1 MTIDRAGRPPAP
13 RRASSTYRSYDELGT
28 IDRARPL
35 RYRHGGIEDLT
46 GIEQPKTYRTYDIQN
61 LDDIT
66 VISSEEIQ
74 KPKRKTIEG
83 LANGFRRTFSVRS
96 RREESE
102 GIPLDTFNGTCE
114 ENFATVRGAPFGRRR
129 SLSRD
134 RGSSLL
140 ARSSSEGDVR
150 MPLPR
155 APPAAPTPRL
165 HRCLRAL
172 GGSWKNLL
180 LLGGMSRGGS
190 GAGKT
195 ATAKRVPPPAVPGDA
210 FGTPQHRH
218 SGSSFGSQGYA
229 SCEEQPYSQPPDT
242 PSHTRDD
249 HSDYGST
256 VSGVSGVSGASG
268 SLGKSPAGGGTFT
281 FPPPSQPLTHK
292 AAVYYHHQL
301 ALSDDQGIDMTQSP
315 GRDSPGSSSGSAGS
329 GSRHSCASLDSG
341 RASGR
346 GAPLHR
352 AACTCAGGDAADR
365 VRAMRAQ
372 GLPDSDII
380 QTWLADLQMEEY
392 ARLFLEAGYDLPT
405 VTRMTPEDL
414 TAVGI
419 KKPNH
424 RKRLKAELANLN
436 VPDNLPDYIPG
447 SLEEW
452 LRLLRLEEYGPA
464 LVTQGYRTV
473 LDVTQ
478 LAWEDLEDM
487 GIVRLGHQKKIL
499 LAIKRVKD
507 IRAGKRSIS
516 NQGSLDFTRIQPGQ
530 DLYPRE
536 LHYQPWGTARSY
548 HKPPDLTFDA
558 LPTPLCGTDLVP
570 IQIRHP
576 RGKSL
581 ESLEDPSERTS
592 HTTFSP
598 DAGFYY
604 GGGQWRRSY
613 DDGDITPTNDSLRG
627 GGTLPRPRGL
637 VRPRPVAKIQ
647 ATPAYR
653 DKSPDYAY
661 DEIAYSARMQRV
673 AYGAS
678 PHVARK
684 PPPEPPKRQSSQYAS
699 FTRFG
704 QTTVEIHPE
713 KSLPLSLPA
722 YPSSDSLSVSLDS
735 TGLLPPPPAPAS
747 PPRRY
752 DDDKLRTGSDASFKS
767 SSSTESDSIPFANEN
782 AGTIKQNR
790 GQIGGRPHTVDYGRT
805 GIGLSGI
812 PPRNT
817 PDLKPTTPHSLPEH
831 KDEGKSTEPV
841 DVLNDIG
848 NMLANLTDEL
858 DAMLEEEKRQGLA
871 DS

>member
-13 RRASSTYRSYDELGT
+13 RRASSTYRSYDELGV
-28 IDRARPL
+28 IDRAKPL
-35 RYRHGGIEDLT
+35 KYRHGGIEDLT
-46 GIEQPKTYRTYDIQN
+46 GIEQIRTYRTYDQQDM
-61 LDDIT
+61 DDIT
-66 VISSEEIQ
+66 VISSEEVP
-74 KPKRKTIEG
+74 KPKRKTMEG

-96 RREESE
+96 RREEPE
-102 GIPLDTFNGTCE
+102 GIPMETFNVTCE

-134 RGSSLL
+134 RGSSLM

-150 MPLPR
+150 MVPPR
-155 APPAAPTPRL
+155 APPAAPAPRL

-229 SCEEQPYSQPPDT
+229 SCEEQPYPQPPDT

-281 FPPPSQPLTHK
+281 FPPPAQPLTHK

-329 GSRHSCASLDSG
+329 GSRHSSASLDSG

-346 GAPLHR
+346 VAHHHH
-352 AACTCAGGDAADR
+352 AACHCGDLADR
-365 VRAMRAQ
+365 VRAMIAQ
-372 GLPDSDII
+372 GLPDTDII
-380 QTWLADLQMEEY
+380 HACLADLQMEEY
-392 ARLFLEAGYDLPT
+392 ARLFIEAGYDLPT

-464 LVTQGYRTV
+464 LVAQGYRTV
-473 LDVTQ
+473 HDVTQ

-516 NQGSLDFTRIQPGQ
+516 NQGSLDFTRIQSG
-530 DLYPRE
+530 
-536 LHYQPWGTARSY
+536 
-548 HKPPDLTFDA
+548 
-558 LPTPLCGTDLVP
+558 
-570 IQIRHP
+570 QIRHP

-581 ESLEDPSERTS
+581 ESLEDPAERAS
-592 HTTFSP
+592 HSTFT
-598 DAGFYY
+598 DAGAYC
-604 GGGQWRRSY
+604 GSWRRSY
-613 DDGDITPTNDSLRG
+613 DDGDITPTNDAAYEG

-637 VRPRPVAKIQ
+637 VRPRPVAKIPP
-647 ATPAYR
+647 AAYR
-653 DKSPDYAY
+653 SPSPDYAY
-661 DEIAYSARMQRV
+661 DERAYSARLQRV

-684 PPPEPPKRQSSQYAS
+684 PPPEPPKRQSSQYAPFS
-699 FTRFG
+699 RFG

-735 TGLLPPPPAPAS
+735 TGLLPPPPAPSS

-790 GQIGGRPHTVDYGRT
+790 GQIGGRPHTVDYGRA
-805 GIGLSGI
+805 GIGLATL
-812 PPRNT
+812 PPRGNE
-817 PDLKPTTPHSLPEH
+817 LKPTTPHTLPEH
-831 KDEGKSTEPV
+831 KEEKSTEPV

-858 DAMLEEEKRQGLA
+858 DAMLEEEKRQGLT

>member
-13 RRASSTYRSYDELGT
+13 RRASSTYRSYDELGV
-28 IDRARPL
+28 IDRAKPL
-35 RYRHGGIEDLT
+35 KYRHGGIEDLT
-46 GIEQPKTYRTYDIQN
+46 GIEQIRTYRTYEPQDM
-61 LDDIT
+61 DDIT
-66 VISSEEIQ
+66 VISSEEVP
-74 KPKRKTIEG
+74 KPKKKIAEG

-96 RREESE
+96 RREEPE
-102 GIPLDTFNGTCE
+102 GIPLDTFNMNCE

-140 ARSSSEGDVR
+140 GRSSSEGDVR
-150 MPLPR
+150 MVPPR
-155 APPAAPTPRL
+155 APPATPAPRL

-229 SCEEQPYSQPPDT
+229 SCEEQPYPQPPDT

-281 FPPPSQPLTHK
+281 FPPPAQPLTHK

-329 GSRHSCASLDSG
+329 GSRHSSASLDSG

-346 GAPLHR
+346 MPHHHH
-352 AACTCAGGDAADR
+352 AACHCGDLADR
-365 VRAMRAQ
+365 VRAMIAQ
-372 GLPDSDII
+372 GLPDTDII
-380 QTWLADLQMEEY
+380 HACLADLQMEEY
-392 ARLFLEAGYDLPT
+392 ARLFIEAGYDLPT

-464 LVTQGYRTV
+464 LVAQGYRTV
-473 LDVTQ
+473 HDVTQ

-530 DLYPRE
+530 
-536 LHYQPWGTARSY
+536 
-548 HKPPDLTFDA
+548 
-558 LPTPLCGTDLVP
+558 
-570 IQIRHP
+570 IRHP

-581 ESLEDPSERTS
+581 ESLEDPSERAS

-598 DAGFYY
+598 EAGFYY

-613 DDGDITPTNDSLRG
+613 DDGDITPTNDGGYEG

-637 VRPRPVAKIQ
+637 VRPRPVAKIA
-647 ATPAYR
+647 ATPQ
-653 DKSPDYAY
+653 YAY
-661 DEIAYSARMQRV
+661 DELAYSARLQRV

-684 PPPEPPKRQSSQYAS
+684 PPPEPPKRQSSQYAPFS
-699 FTRFG
+699 RFG

-790 GQIGGRPHTVDYGRT
+790 GQIGGRPHTVDYGRA
-805 GIGLSGI
+805 GIGLAGL
-812 PPRNT
+812 PPR
-817 PDLKPTTPHSLPEH
+817 PEH
-831 KDEGKSTEPV
+831 KPDTDDKPEPV

-858 DAMLEEEKRQGLA
+858 DAMLEEEKRQGLT

>member
-13 RRASSTYRSYDELGT
+13 RRASSTYRSYDELGV
-28 IDRARPL
+28 IDRAKPL
-35 RYRHGGIEDLT
+35 KYRHGGIEDLT
-46 GIEQPKTYRTYDIQN
+46 GIEQIRTYRTYETQDM
-61 LDDIT
+61 DDIT
-66 VISSEEIQ
+66 VISSEEVP
-74 KPKRKTIEG
+74 KPKKKIAEG

-96 RREESE
+96 RREEPE
-102 GIPLDTFNGTCE
+102 GIPLDTFNMNCE

-140 ARSSSEGDVR
+140 GRSSSEGDVR
-150 MPLPR
+150 MVPPR
-155 APPAAPTPRL
+155 APPATPAPRL

-229 SCEEQPYSQPPDT
+229 SCEEQPYPQPPDT

-281 FPPPSQPLTHK
+281 FPPPAQPLTHK

-329 GSRHSCASLDSG
+329 GSRHSSASLDSG

-346 GAPLHR
+346 MPHHHH
-352 AACTCAGGDAADR
+352 AACHCGDLADR
-365 VRAMRAQ
+365 VRAMIAQ
-372 GLPDSDII
+372 GLPDTDII
-380 QTWLADLQMEEY
+380 HACLADLQMEEY
-392 ARLFLEAGYDLPT
+392 ARLFIEAGYDLPT

-464 LVTQGYRTV
+464 LVAQGYRTV
-473 LDVTQ
+473 HDVTQ

-530 DLYPRE
+530 
-536 LHYQPWGTARSY
+536 
-548 HKPPDLTFDA
+548 
-558 LPTPLCGTDLVP
+558 
-570 IQIRHP
+570 IRHP

-581 ESLEDPSERTS
+581 ESLEDPSERAS

-598 DAGFYY
+598 EAGFYY

-613 DDGDITPTNDSLRG
+613 DDGDITPTNDGGYEG

-637 VRPRPVAKIQ
+637 VRPRPVAKIA
-647 ATPAYR
+647 ATPQ
-653 DKSPDYAY
+653 YAY
-661 DEIAYSARMQRV
+661 DELAYSARLQRV

-684 PPPEPPKRQSSQYAS
+684 PPPEPPKRQSSQYAPFS
-699 FTRFG
+699 RFG

-790 GQIGGRPHTVDYGRT
+790 GQIGGRPHTVDYGRA
-805 GIGLSGI
+805 GIGLAGL
-812 PPRNT
+812 PPR
-817 PDLKPTTPHSLPEH
+817 PEH
-831 KDEGKSTEPV
+831 KPDSDDKPEPV

-858 DAMLEEEKRQGLA
+858 DAMLEEEKRQGLT

>member
-1 MTIDRAGRPPAP
+1 M
-13 RRASSTYRSYDELGT
+13 
-28 IDRARPL
+28 
-35 RYRHGGIEDLT
+35 
-46 GIEQPKTYRTYDIQN
+46 
-61 LDDIT
+61 
-66 VISSEEIQ
+66 V
-74 KPKRKTIEG
+74 
-83 LANGFRRTFSVRS
+83 
-96 RREESE
+96 
-102 GIPLDTFNGTCE
+102 
-114 ENFATVRGAPFGRRR
+114 
-129 SLSRD
+129 
-134 RGSSLL
+134 LL
-140 ARSSSEGDVR
+140 NTNMKINV
-150 MPLPR
+150 
-155 APPAAPTPRL
+155 
-165 HRCLRAL
+165 
-172 GGSWKNLL
+172 
-180 LLGGMSRGGS
+180 GGMSRGGS

-229 SCEEQPYSQPPDT
+229 SCEEQPYPQPPDT

-281 FPPPSQPLTHK
+281 FPPPAQPLTHK

-329 GSRHSCASLDSG
+329 GSRHSSASLDSG

-346 GAPLHR
+346 MPHHHH
-352 AACTCAGGDAADR
+352 AACHCGDTVDR
-365 VRAMRAQ
+365 VRAMIAQ
-372 GLPDSDII
+372 GLPDPDII
-380 QTWLADLQMEEY
+380 HAWLADLQMEEY
-392 ARLFLEAGYDLPT
+392 ARLFIEAGYDLPT

-464 LVTQGYRTV
+464 LVAQGYRTV
-473 LDVTQ
+473 HDVTQ

-516 NQGSLDFTRIQPGQ
+516 TQGSLDFTRLQPGQ

-536 LHYQPWGTARSY
+536 HHYQPWERHTRSY
-548 HKPPDLTFDA
+548 HKPPDLNFDA
-558 LPTPLCGTDLVP
+558 LQSPLCGTDLVP

-598 DAGFYY
+598 EAGFYY

-613 DDGDITPTNDSLRG
+613 DDGDITPTNDSSYEG

-653 DKSPDYAY
+653 DKSPDYTY
-661 DEIAYSARMQRV
+661 DEIAYSARLQRV

-684 PPPEPPKRQSSQYAS
+684 PPPEPPKRQSSQYAPFS
-699 FTRFG
+699 RFG

-735 TGLLPPPPAPAS
+735 TGLLPPPPAPSS

-752 DDDKLRTGSDASFKS
+752 DEDKLRSGSDASFKS

-790 GQIGGRPHTVDYGRT
+790 SQIGGRPHTVDYGR
-805 GIGLSGI
+805 SGI
-812 PPRNT
+812 SLSNLPPRT
-817 PDLKPTTPHSLPEH
+817 SDIKPTNPHLLTEH

-858 DAMLEEEKRQGLA
+858 DAMLEEEKRQGLT

>member
-13 RRASSTYRSYDELGT
+13 RRSSTYKSYDELGH
-28 IDRARPL
+28 IDRGKPL
-35 RYRHGGIEDLT
+35 RHRHGGVEDLS
-46 GIEQPKTYRTYDIQN
+46 GLESRPQRSYDTHD
-61 LDDIT
+61 LDNIT
-66 VISSEEIQ
+66 LLSSEEIQ
-74 KPKRKTIEG
+74 RPKRKTIEG
-83 LANGFRRTFSVRS
+83 LASGFRRTFSVRS
-96 RREESE
+96 KRDESE
-102 GIPLDTFNGTCE
+102 AIPMDTFSVTG

-134 RGSSLL
+134 RESSLL
-140 ARSSSEGDVR
+140 GRSSSEGDVR
-150 MPLPR
+150 MPPPR
-155 APPAAPTPRL
+155 APPANPTPRL
-165 HRCLRAL
+165 HRCLRVL

-180 LLGGMSRGGS
+180 LLGGMSRGGG
-190 GAGKT
+190 GAGKAT
-195 ATAKRVPPPAVPGDA
+195 TAKRVPPPAVPGDA

-229 SCEEQPYSQPPDT
+229 SCEEQAYPQPPDT

-256 VSGVSGVSGASG
+256 VSGVSGASG

-329 GSRHSCASLDSG
+329 GSRHSSASLDSG

-346 GAPLHR
+346 MPHHHHASCH
-352 AACTCAGGDAADR
+352 CGDTVDR
-365 VRAMRAQ
+365 VRSMIAQ
-372 GLPDSDII
+372 GLPDADII
-380 QTWLADLQMEEY
+380 HAWLADLQMEEY
-392 ARLFLEAGYDLPT
+392 ARLFIEAGYDLPT

-436 VPDNLPDYIPG
+436 VPENLPDYIPG

-464 LVTQGYRTV
+464 LVAQGYRTV
-473 LDVTQ
+473 HDVTQ

-516 NQGSLDFTRIQPGQ
+516 NQGSLDFTRLQPG
-530 DLYPRE
+530 
-536 LHYQPWGTARSY
+536 
-548 HKPPDLTFDA
+548 
-558 LPTPLCGTDLVP
+558 
-570 IQIRHP
+570 QIRHP

-598 DAGFYY
+598 EAGFYY
-604 GGGQWRRSY
+604 GGQWRRSY
-613 DDGDITPTNDSLRG
+613 DDGDITPTNDSYEG

-653 DKSPDYAY
+653 DKSPDYTY
-661 DEIAYSARMQRV
+661 DEIAYSARLQRV

-684 PPPEPPKRQSSQYAS
+684 PPPEPPKRQSSQYAP

-735 TGLLPPPPAPAS
+735 TGLLPPPPAPSS

-752 DDDKLRTGSDASFKS
+752 EEDKMRTGSDASFKS
-767 SSSTESDSIPFANEN
+767 SSSTESDSIPFANDN

-790 GQIGGRPHTVDYGRT
+790 SQMAGRPHTVDYGRT
-805 GIGLSGI
+805 GMGLATL
-812 PPRNT
+812 PPR
-817 PDLKPTTPHSLPEH
+817 PTDKQHIE
-831 KDEGKSTEPV
+831 KEEKSTEPV

-858 DAMLEEEKRQGLA
+858 DAMLEEEKRQGLT

>member
-1 MTIDRAGRPPAP
+1 MTIDRAGKPPAP
-13 RRASSTYRSYDELGT
+13 RRSSTYKSYDELGH
-28 IDRARPL
+28 IDRGKPL
-35 RYRHGGIEDLT
+35 RHRHGGVEDLS
-46 GIEQPKTYRTYDIQN
+46 ELQSRPQRSYDTHD
-61 LDDIT
+61 LDNIT
-66 VISSEEIQ
+66 LLSSEEIQ
-74 KPKRKTIEG
+74 RPKRKTIEG
-83 LANGFRRTFSVRS
+83 LASGFRRTFSVRS
-96 RREESE
+96 KRDESDA
-102 GIPLDTFNGTCE
+102 IPLDTFNVTD

-134 RGSSLL
+134 RESSLL
-140 ARSSSEGDVR
+140 GRSSSEGDVR
-150 MPLPR
+150 MPPPR
-155 APPAAPTPRL
+155 APPVNPTPRL
-165 HRCLRAL
+165 HRCLRVL

-180 LLGGMSRGGS
+180 LLGGMSRGGG
-190 GAGKT
+190 GAGKAT
-195 ATAKRVPPPAVPGDA
+195 TAKRVPPPAVPGDA

-229 SCEEQPYSQPPDT
+229 SCEDQAYPQPPDT

-329 GSRHSCASLDSG
+329 GSRHSSASLDSG

-346 GAPLHR
+346 MPHHHHASCH
-352 AACTCAGGDAADR
+352 CGDTVDR
-365 VRAMRAQ
+365 VRSMIAQ
-372 GLPDSDII
+372 GLPDADII
-380 QTWLADLQMEEY
+380 HAWLADLQMEEY
-392 ARLFLEAGYDLPT
+392 ARLFIEAGYDLPT

-436 VPDNLPDYIPG
+436 VPENLPDYIPG

-464 LVTQGYRTV
+464 LVAQGYRTV
-473 LDVTQ
+473 HDVTQ

-516 NQGSLDFTRIQPGQ
+516 NQGSLDFTRLQPG
-530 DLYPRE
+530 
-536 LHYQPWGTARSY
+536 
-548 HKPPDLTFDA
+548 
-558 LPTPLCGTDLVP
+558 
-570 IQIRHP
+570 QIRHP

-598 DAGFYY
+598 EAGFYY
-604 GGGQWRRSY
+604 GGQWRRSY
-613 DDGDITPTNDSLRG
+613 DDGDITPTNDSYEG

-653 DKSPDYAY
+653 DKSPDYTY
-661 DEIAYSARMQRV
+661 DEIAYSARLQRV

-684 PPPEPPKRQSSQYAS
+684 PPPEPPKRQSSQYAP

-735 TGLLPPPPAPAS
+735 TGLLPPPPAPSS

-752 DDDKLRTGSDASFKS
+752 EEDKMRTGSDASFKS
-767 SSSTESDSIPFANEN
+767 SSSTESDSIPFANDN

-790 GQIGGRPHTVDYGRT
+790 SQMAGRPHTVDYGRT
-805 GIGLSGI
+805 GMGLATL
-812 PPRNT
+812 PPR
-817 PDLKPTTPHSLPEH
+817 PTDKQHIE
-831 KDEGKSTEPV
+831 KEEKSTEPV

-858 DAMLEEEKRQGLA
+858 DAMLEEEKRQGLT

>member
-1 MTIDRAGRPPAP
+1 MTVDRAGRPPAP
-13 RRASSTYRSYDELGT
+13 RRASSTYRSYDELGI
-28 IDRARPL
+28 IDRGRPL
-35 RYRHGGIEDLT
+35 RYRHGGVEDLT
-46 GIEQPKTYRTYDIQN
+46 GLELPRTYRPYEAQN

-66 VISSEEIQ
+66 VISSEEVP
-74 KPKRKTIEG
+74 KPRRRTIEG
-83 LANGFRRTFSVRS
+83 FASGFRRTFSVRS
-96 RREESE
+96 RREEPE
-102 GIPLDTFNGTCE
+102 GIPLDTFNE

-150 MPLPR
+150 QVPPR
-155 APPAAPTPRL
+155 APPAPAPRL

-180 LLGGMSRGGS
+180 LLGGMSRGGA
-190 GAGKT
+190 GAGKA

-229 SCEEQPYSQPPDT
+229 SCEEQPYPQPPDT

-329 GSRHSCASLDSG
+329 GSRHSSASLDSG

-346 GAPLHR
+346 MPHHHH
-352 AACTCAGGDAADR
+352 AACHCGDTADR
-365 VRAMRAQ
+365 VRAMIAQ
-372 GLPDSDII
+372 GLPDPDII
-380 QTWLADLQMEEY
+380 HAWLADLQMEEY
-392 ARLFLEAGYDLPT
+392 ARLFIEAGYDLPT

-464 LVTQGYRTV
+464 LVAQGYRTV
-473 LDVTQ
+473 HDVTQ

-487 GIVRLGHQKKIL
+487 GIVRLGHQKKIV

-516 NQGSLDFTRIQPGQ
+516 NQGSLDFTRLQPG
-530 DLYPRE
+530 
-536 LHYQPWGTARSY
+536 
-548 HKPPDLTFDA
+548 
-558 LPTPLCGTDLVP
+558 
-570 IQIRHP
+570 QIRHP

-581 ESLEDPSERTS
+581 ESLEDPSERSS

-613 DDGDITPTNDSLRG
+613 DDGDITPTNDSSYEG

-653 DKSPDYAY
+653 EKSPDYTY
-661 DEIAYSARMQRV
+661 DEIAYSARLQRV

-684 PPPEPPKRQSSQYAS
+684 PPPDPPKRQSSQYAPFS
-699 FTRFG
+699 RFG

-735 TGLLPPPPAPAS
+735 TGLLPPPPAPSS

-752 DDDKLRTGSDASFKS
+752 EEDKLRTGSDASFKS

-790 GQIGGRPHTVDYGRT
+790 GQITGRPHTVDYGRT
-805 GIGLSGI
+805 AIGLTNL
-812 PPRNT
+812 PPRN
-817 PDLKPTTPHSLPEH
+817 PDIKPTTPHTLPE

>member
-1 MTIDRAGRPPAP
+1 MTIDRAGLPPAP
-13 RRASSTYRSYDELGT
+13 RRASSTYRSYDELGI
-28 IDRARPL
+28 IDRAKPL
-35 RYRHGGIEDLT
+35 RYRHGGVEDLSVPLEHSR
-46 GIEQPKTYRTYDIQN
+46 IYRTYEQQN

-66 VISSEEIQ
+66 VISSEEVP

-96 RREESE
+96 RREPE
-102 GIPLDTFNGTCE
+102 GIPLETFSVTE
-114 ENFATVRGAPFGRRR
+114 DSYATVRGAPFGRRR

-134 RGSSLL
+134 RGSSFM

-150 MPLPR
+150 LVPPR
-155 APPAAPTPRL
+155 APPAAPAPRL

-229 SCEEQPYSQPPDT
+229 SCEEQPYPQPPDT

-329 GSRHSCASLDSG
+329 GSRHSSASLDSG

-346 GAPLHR
+346 MPHHHH
-352 AACTCAGGDAADR
+352 AACHCGDTVDR
-365 VRAMRAQ
+365 VRAMIAQ
-372 GLPDSDII
+372 GLPDPDII
-380 QTWLADLQMEEY
+380 HAWLADLQMEEY
-392 ARLFLEAGYDLPT
+392 ARLFIEAGYDLPT

-464 LVTQGYRTV
+464 LVAQGYRTV
-473 LDVTQ
+473 HDVTQ

-530 DLYPRE
+530 
-536 LHYQPWGTARSY
+536 
-548 HKPPDLTFDA
+548 
-558 LPTPLCGTDLVP
+558 
-570 IQIRHP
+570 IRHP

-581 ESLEDPSERTS
+581 ESLEDPSERSS

-604 GGGQWRRSY
+604 GAGQWRRSY
-613 DDGDITPTNDSLRG
+613 DDGDITPTNDSSYEG

-653 DKSPDYAY
+653 DKSPDYTY
-661 DEIAYSARMQRV
+661 DEIAYSARLQRV

-684 PPPEPPKRQSSQYAS
+684 PPPDPPKRQSSQYAPFS
-699 FTRFG
+699 RFG

-735 TGLLPPPPAPAS
+735 TGLLPPPPAPSS

-752 DDDKLRTGSDASFKS
+752 EEDKLRTGSDASFKS

-790 GQIGGRPHTVDYGRT
+790 SQIGGRPHTVDYGRT
-805 GIGLSGI
+805 GIGLANL
-812 PPRNT
+812 PPRST
-817 PDLKPTTPHSLPEH
+817 DIKPTTPHSLPEH
-831 KDEGKSTEPV
+831 KDEKSTEPV

>member
-1 MTIDRAGRPPAP
+1 MYYI
-13 RRASSTYRSYDELGT
+13 
-28 IDRARPL
+28 
-35 RYRHGGIEDLT
+35 
-46 GIEQPKTYRTYDIQN
+46 N
-61 LDDIT
+61 
-66 VISSEEIQ
+66 
-74 KPKRKTIEG
+74 
-83 LANGFRRTFSVRS
+83 FSV
-96 RREESE
+96 
-102 GIPLDTFNGTCE
+102 
-114 ENFATVRGAPFGRRR
+114 
-129 SLSRD
+129 
-134 RGSSLL
+134 
-140 ARSSSEGDVR
+140 
-150 MPLPR
+150 
-155 APPAAPTPRL
+155 
-165 HRCLRAL
+165 
-172 GGSWKNLL
+172 
-180 LLGGMSRGGS
+180 GGMSRGGS

-229 SCEEQPYSQPPDT
+229 SCEEQAYPQPPDT

-256 VSGVSGVSGASG
+256 VSGVSGASG

-281 FPPPSQPLTHK
+281 FPPPTQPLTHK

-329 GSRHSCASLDSG
+329 GSRHSSASLDSG

-346 GAPLHR
+346 MPHHHHA
-352 AACTCAGGDAADR
+352 TCHCGDTVDR
-365 VRAMRAQ
+365 VRAMIAQ
-372 GLPDSDII
+372 GLPDHDII
-380 QTWLADLQMEEY
+380 HAWLADLQMEEY
-392 ARLFLEAGYDLPT
+392 ARLFVEAGYDLAT

-424 RKRLKAELANLN
+424 RKRLKAELTNLN

-464 LVTQGYRTV
+464 LVAQGYRTV
-473 LDVTQ
+473 HDVTQ

-516 NQGSLDFTRIQPGQ
+516 SQGSLDFTRLSG
-530 DLYPRE
+530 
-536 LHYQPWGTARSY
+536 
-548 HKPPDLTFDA
+548 
-558 LPTPLCGTDLVP
+558 
-570 IQIRHP
+570 QIRHP

-581 ESLEDPSERTS
+581 ESLEDPTERTS

-598 DAGFYY
+598 EAGFYY
-604 GGGQWRRSY
+604 GGQWRRSY
-613 DDGDITPTNDSLRG
+613 DDGDITPTNDSSYEG

-653 DKSPDYAY
+653 DKSPDYTY
-661 DEIAYSARMQRV
+661 DEIAYSARLQRV

-684 PPPEPPKRQSSQYAS
+684 PPPEPPKRQSSQYAP

-735 TGLLPPPPAPAS
+735 TGLLPPPPAPSS

-752 DDDKLRTGSDASFKS
+752 EEDKMRTGSDASFKS

-790 GQIGGRPHTVDYGRT
+790 GQITGRPHTVDYGRT
-805 GIGLSGI
+805 GINLTGL
-812 PPRNT
+812 PPRN
-817 PDLKPTTPHSLPEH
+817 PDMKPNHPLPEH
-831 KDEGKSTEPV
+831 KDENKSTEPV

-858 DAMLEEEKRQGLA
+858 DAMLEEEKRQGLT

>member
-1 MTIDRAGRPPAP
+1 M
-13 RRASSTYRSYDELGT
+13 
-28 IDRARPL
+28 
-35 RYRHGGIEDLT
+35 
-46 GIEQPKTYRTYDIQN
+46 
-61 LDDIT
+61 
-66 VISSEEIQ
+66 
-74 KPKRKTIEG
+74 RKI
-83 LANGFRRTFSVRS
+83 NV
-96 RREESE
+96 
-102 GIPLDTFNGTCE
+102 
-114 ENFATVRGAPFGRRR
+114 
-129 SLSRD
+129 
-134 RGSSLL
+134 
-140 ARSSSEGDVR
+140 
-150 MPLPR
+150 
-155 APPAAPTPRL
+155 
-165 HRCLRAL
+165 
-172 GGSWKNLL
+172 
-180 LLGGMSRGGS
+180 GGMSRGGS

-229 SCEEQPYSQPPDT
+229 SCEDQPYPQPPDT

-329 GSRHSCASLDSG
+329 GSRHSSASLDSG

-346 GAPLHR
+346 MPHHHH
-352 AACTCAGGDAADR
+352 AACHCGDLADR
-365 VRAMRAQ
+365 VRAMIAQ
-372 GLPDSDII
+372 GLPDTDII
-380 QTWLADLQMEEY
+380 HVCLADLQMEEY
-392 ARLFLEAGYDLPT
+392 SRLFIEAGYDLPT

-464 LVTQGYRTV
+464 LVAQGYRTV
-473 LDVTQ
+473 HDVTQ

-516 NQGSLDFTRIQPGQ
+516 NQGSLDFPRIQPG
-530 DLYPRE
+530 
-536 LHYQPWGTARSY
+536 
-548 HKPPDLTFDA
+548 
-558 LPTPLCGTDLVP
+558 
-570 IQIRHP
+570 QIRHP

-604 GGGQWRRSY
+604 GAGQWRRSY
-613 DDGDITPTNDSLRG
+613 DDGDITPTNDSSYEG

-653 DKSPDYAY
+653 DKSPDYTY
-661 DEIAYSARMQRV
+661 DEIAYSARLQRV

-684 PPPEPPKRQSSQYAS
+684 PPPEPPKRQSSQYAPFS
-699 FTRFG
+699 RFG

-735 TGLLPPPPAPAS
+735 TGLLPPPPAPSS

-752 DDDKLRTGSDASFKS
+752 DDDKHRTGSDASFKS

-790 GQIGGRPHTVDYGRT
+790 GQIGARPHTVDYGRG
-805 GIGLSGI
+805 GISLAPLAPHAPHAAL
-812 PPRNT
+812 PPRA
-817 PDLKPTTPHSLPEH
+817 DAKPAHLAEPG
-831 KDEGKSTEPV
+831 DKSNEPV

>member
-1 MTIDRAGRPPAP
+1 
-13 RRASSTYRSYDELGT
+13 
-28 IDRARPL
+28 
-35 RYRHGGIEDLT
+35 
-46 GIEQPKTYRTYDIQN
+46 
-61 LDDIT
+61 
-66 VISSEEIQ
+66 
-74 KPKRKTIEG
+74 
-83 LANGFRRTFSVRS
+83 
-96 RREESE
+96 
-102 GIPLDTFNGTCE
+102 
-114 ENFATVRGAPFGRRR
+114 
-129 SLSRD
+129 
-134 RGSSLL
+134 
-140 ARSSSEGDVR
+140 
-150 MPLPR
+150 
-155 APPAAPTPRL
+155 
-165 HRCLRAL
+165 
-172 GGSWKNLL
+172 
-180 LLGGMSRGGS
+180 MSRGGS

-229 SCEEQPYSQPPDT
+229 SCEEQAYPQPPDT

-281 FPPPSQPLTHK
+281 FPPPTQPLTHK

-329 GSRHSCASLDSG
+329 GSRHSSASLDSG

-346 GAPLHR
+346 MPHHHH
-352 AACTCAGGDAADR
+352 AACHCGDTVDR
-365 VRAMRAQ
+365 VRAMIAQ
-372 GLPDSDII
+372 GLPDPDII
-380 QTWLADLQMEEY
+380 HAWLADLQMEEY
-392 ARLFLEAGYDLPT
+392 ARLFIEAGYDLPT

-464 LVTQGYRTV
+464 LVAQGYRTV
-473 LDVTQ
+473 HDVTQ

-516 NQGSLDFTRIQPGQ
+516 NQGSIDFTRIPG
-530 DLYPRE
+530 
-536 LHYQPWGTARSY
+536 
-548 HKPPDLTFDA
+548 
-558 LPTPLCGTDLVP
+558 
-570 IQIRHP
+570 QIRHP

-581 ESLEDPSERTS
+581 ESLEDPTERTT

-598 DAGFYY
+598 EAGFYY
-604 GGGQWRRSY
+604 GGQWRRSY
-613 DDGDITPTNDSLRG
+613 DDGDITPTNDSSYEG

-653 DKSPDYAY
+653 DKSPDYTY
-661 DEIAYSARMQRV
+661 DEIAYSARLQRV

-684 PPPEPPKRQSSQYAS
+684 PPPEPPKRQSSQYAP

-722 YPSSDSLSVSLDS
+722 YPSSDSLSVSLES
-735 TGLLPPPPAPAS
+735 TGLLPPPPAPSS

-790 GQIGGRPHTVDYGRT
+790 GQIAGRPHTVDYGRS
-805 GIGLSGI
+805 GIGLANL
-812 PPRNT
+812 PRNT
-817 PDLKPTTPHSLPEH
+817 DIKPNPLPEH
-831 KDEGKSTEPV
+831 KDEKSTEPV

-858 DAMLEEEKRQGLA
+858 DAMLEEEKRQGLT

>member
-13 RRASSTYRSYDELGT
+13 RRTSSTYRSYDELGV
-28 IDRARPL
+28 IDRGRPL
-35 RYRHGGIEDLT
+35 RYRHGGVEDLS
-46 GIEQPKTYRTYDIQN
+46 GIEQPRAYRTYEPQD
-61 LDDIT
+61 LDNIT
-66 VISSEEIQ
+66 VISSEDIP

-83 LANGFRRTFSVRS
+83 LASGFRRTFSVRS
-96 RREESE
+96 RRDEPE
-102 GIPLDTFNGTCE
+102 GIPMETLNVACE
-114 ENFATVRGAPFGRRR
+114 ETFATVRGAPFGRRR

-150 MPLPR
+150 MTLPR
-155 APPAAPTPRL
+155 APPNPTPRL

-190 GAGKT
+190 GAGKA

-210 FGTPQHRH
+210 FATPQHRH

-229 SCEEQPYSQPPDT
+229 SCEEQPYPQPPDT

-256 VSGVSGVSGASG
+256 VSGVSGASG

-329 GSRHSCASLDSG
+329 GSRHSSASLDSG

-346 GAPLHR
+346 LPHHHH
-352 AACTCAGGDAADR
+352 AACHCGDTDR
-365 VRAMRAQ
+365 VRAMISQ
-372 GLPDSDII
+372 GLPDTDII
-380 QTWLADLQMEEY
+380 HAWLADIQMEEY
-392 ARLFLEAGYDLPT
+392 ARLFIEAGYDLPT

-464 LVTQGYRTV
+464 LVAQGYRTV
-473 LDVTQ
+473 HDVTQ

-516 NQGSLDFTRIQPGQ
+516 SQGSLDFTRLQPG
-530 DLYPRE
+530 
-536 LHYQPWGTARSY
+536 
-548 HKPPDLTFDA
+548 
-558 LPTPLCGTDLVP
+558 
-570 IQIRHP
+570 QIRHP

-598 DAGFYY
+598 EAGFYY

-613 DDGDITPTNDSLRG
+613 DDGDITPTNDGSYEG

-653 DKSPDYAY
+653 DKSPDYTY
-661 DEIAYSARMQRV
+661 DEIAYSARLQRV

-684 PPPEPPKRQSSQYAS
+684 PPPEPPKRQSSQYAP

-735 TGLLPPPPAPAS
+735 TGLLPPPPAPSS

-752 DDDKLRTGSDASFKS
+752 EEDKMRTGSDASFKS

-805 GIGLSGI
+805 GIGLSSL
-812 PPRNT
+812 PPRSST
-817 PDLKPTTPHSLPEH
+817 DLKPSSAHALTEH
-831 KDEGKSTEPV
+831 KEESKSTEPV

-858 DAMLEEEKRQGLA
+858 DAMLEEEKRQGLT

>member
-13 RRASSTYRSYDELGT
+13 RRSSTYKSYDELG
-28 IDRARPL
+28 IVDRGKTL
-35 RYRHGGIEDLT
+35 KYRHGGIEDLSSL
-46 GIEQPKTYRTYDIQN
+46 EQRHKSYTNRDM
-61 LDDIT
+61 DDIT
-66 VISSEEIQ
+66 VISSEEITR
-74 KPKRKTIEG
+74 PKRKTIEG
-83 LANGFRRTFSVRS
+83 LANGFRRTFSVRN
-96 RREESE
+96 RREPE
-102 GIPLDTFNGTCE
+102 GIPMETFSITGE

-140 ARSSSEGDVR
+140 GRSSSEGDVR
-150 MPLPR
+150 IPLPR
-155 APPAAPTPRL
+155 APSANPTPRL

-229 SCEEQPYSQPPDT
+229 SCEEQAYPQPPDT

-256 VSGVSGVSGASG
+256 VSGVSGASG

-281 FPPPSQPLTHK
+281 FPPPTQPLTHK

-329 GSRHSCASLDSG
+329 GSRHSSASLDSG

-346 GAPLHR
+346 MPHHHHA
-352 AACTCAGGDAADR
+352 TCHCGDTVDR
-365 VRAMRAQ
+365 VRAMIGQ
-372 GLPDSDII
+372 GLPDHDII
-380 QTWLADLQMEEY
+380 HAWLADLQMEEY
-392 ARLFLEAGYDLPT
+392 ARLFVEAGYDLAT

-424 RKRLKAELANLN
+424 RKRLKAELTNLN

-464 LVTQGYRTV
+464 LVAQGYRTV
-473 LDVTQ
+473 HDVTQ

-516 NQGSLDFTRIQPGQ
+516 SQGSLDFTRLSG
-530 DLYPRE
+530 
-536 LHYQPWGTARSY
+536 
-548 HKPPDLTFDA
+548 
-558 LPTPLCGTDLVP
+558 
-570 IQIRHP
+570 QIRHP

-581 ESLEDPSERTS
+581 ESLEDPTERTS

-598 DAGFYY
+598 EAGFYY
-604 GGGQWRRSY
+604 GGQWRRSY
-613 DDGDITPTNDSLRG
+613 DDGDITPTNDSSYEG

-653 DKSPDYAY
+653 DKSPDYTY
-661 DEIAYSARMQRV
+661 DEIAYSARLQRV

-684 PPPEPPKRQSSQYAS
+684 PPPEPPKRQSSQYAP

-735 TGLLPPPPAPAS
+735 TGLLPPPPAPSS

-752 DDDKLRTGSDASFKS
+752 EDDKMRTGSDASFKS

-790 GQIGGRPHTVDYGRT
+790 GQITGRPHTVDYGRAGINLT
-805 GIGLSGI
+805 GL
-812 PPRNT
+812 PPRN
-817 PDLKPTTPHSLPEH
+817 PDMKPNHPLPEH
-831 KDEGKSTEPV
+831 KDENKSTEPV

-858 DAMLEEEKRQGLA
+858 DAMLEEEKRQGLT

>member
-1 MTIDRAGRPPAP
+1 
-13 RRASSTYRSYDELGT
+13 
-28 IDRARPL
+28 
-35 RYRHGGIEDLT
+35 
-46 GIEQPKTYRTYDIQN
+46 
-61 LDDIT
+61 
-66 VISSEEIQ
+66 
-74 KPKRKTIEG
+74 
-83 LANGFRRTFSVRS
+83 
-96 RREESE
+96 
-102 GIPLDTFNGTCE
+102 
-114 ENFATVRGAPFGRRR
+114 
-129 SLSRD
+129 
-134 RGSSLL
+134 
-140 ARSSSEGDVR
+140 
-150 MPLPR
+150 
-155 APPAAPTPRL
+155 
-165 HRCLRAL
+165 
-172 GGSWKNLL
+172 
-180 LLGGMSRGGS
+180 MSRGGS

-229 SCEEQPYSQPPDT
+229 SCEEQPYPQPPDT

-281 FPPPSQPLTHK
+281 FPPPAQPLTHK

-329 GSRHSCASLDSG
+329 GSRHSSASLDSG

-346 GAPLHR
+346 MPHQHH
-352 AACTCAGGDAADR
+352 AACHCGDLADR
-365 VRAMRAQ
+365 VRAMIAQ
-372 GLPDSDII
+372 GLPDTDII
-380 QTWLADLQMEEY
+380 HACLADLQMEEY
-392 ARLFLEAGYDLPT
+392 ARLFIEAGYDLPT

-464 LVTQGYRTV
+464 LVAQGYRTV
-473 LDVTQ
+473 HDVTQ

-530 DLYPRE
+530 
-536 LHYQPWGTARSY
+536 
-548 HKPPDLTFDA
+548 
-558 LPTPLCGTDLVP
+558 
-570 IQIRHP
+570 IRHP

-581 ESLEDPSERTS
+581 ESLEDPSERAS

-598 DAGFYY
+598 EAGFYY

-613 DDGDITPTNDSLRG
+613 DDGDITPTNDGGYEG

-637 VRPRPVAKIQ
+637 VRPRPVAKIA
-647 ATPAYR
+647 ATPQ
-653 DKSPDYAY
+653 YAY
-661 DEIAYSARMQRV
+661 DELAYSARLQRV

-684 PPPEPPKRQSSQYAS
+684 PPPEPRRPPPEPPKRQSSQYAPFS
-699 FTRFG
+699 RFG

-790 GQIGGRPHTVDYGRT
+790 GQIGGRPHT
-805 GIGLSGI
+805 
-812 PPRNT
+812 
-817 PDLKPTTPHSLPEH
+817 PDSDDKP
-831 KDEGKSTEPV
+831 EPV

-858 DAMLEEEKRQGLA
+858 DAMLEEEKRQGLT

>member
-1 MTIDRAGRPPAP
+1 M
-13 RRASSTYRSYDELGT
+13 
-28 IDRARPL
+28 
-35 RYRHGGIEDLT
+35 
-46 GIEQPKTYRTYDIQN
+46 
-61 LDDIT
+61 
-66 VISSEEIQ
+66 
-74 KPKRKTIEG
+74 RKI
-83 LANGFRRTFSVRS
+83 NV
-96 RREESE
+96 
-102 GIPLDTFNGTCE
+102 
-114 ENFATVRGAPFGRRR
+114 
-129 SLSRD
+129 
-134 RGSSLL
+134 
-140 ARSSSEGDVR
+140 
-150 MPLPR
+150 
-155 APPAAPTPRL
+155 
-165 HRCLRAL
+165 
-172 GGSWKNLL
+172 
-180 LLGGMSRGGS
+180 GGMSRGG
-190 GAGKT
+190 GAGAGGKA

-210 FGTPQHRH
+210 FATPHHRH

-229 SCEEQPYSQPPDT
+229 SCEDQPYPQPPDT

-256 VSGVSGVSGASG
+256 VSGVSGMSGASG

-281 FPPPSQPLTHK
+281 FPPQPLTHK

-329 GSRHSCASLDSG
+329 GSRHSSASLDSG

-346 GAPLHR
+346 LPPHHHH
-352 AACTCAGGDAADR
+352 AACHCGDTDR
-365 VRAMRAQ
+365 VRAMISQ
-372 GLPDSDII
+372 GLPDADII
-380 QTWLADLQMEEY
+380 HAWLADIQMEEY
-392 ARLFLEAGYDLPT
+392 ARLFIEAGYDLPT

-464 LVTQGYRTV
+464 LVAQGYRTV
-473 LDVTQ
+473 HDVTQ

-516 NQGSLDFTRIQPGQ
+516 SQGSLDFTRLPGQ

-536 LHYQPWGTARSY
+536 LHYQPWERHARSY
-548 HKPPDLTFDA
+548 HKPPDLNFDA
-558 LPTPLCGTDLVP
+558 IPTPLSATDLVP

-598 DAGFYY
+598 EAGFYY

-613 DDGDITPTNDSLRG
+613 DDGDITPTNDSSYEG

-653 DKSPDYAY
+653 DKSPDYTY
-661 DEIAYSARMQRV
+661 DEIAYSARLQRV

-684 PPPEPPKRQSSQYAS
+684 PPPEPPKRQSSQYAP

-735 TGLLPPPPAPAS
+735 TGLLPPPPAPSS

-752 DDDKLRTGSDASFKS
+752 EEDKMRTGSDASFKS

-790 GQIGGRPHTVDYGRT
+790 GQIGGRPHTVDYGRG
-805 GIGLSGI
+805 GIGLSAL
-812 PPRNT
+812 PPRPAADMKPAPAHAHAL
-817 PDLKPTTPHSLPEH
+817 PDH
-831 KDEGKSTEPV
+831 KEEGKSTEPV

-858 DAMLEEEKRQGLA
+858 DAMLEEEKRQGLT

>member
-13 RRASSTYRSYDELGT
+13 RRTSTYRSYDELGI
-28 IDRARPL
+28 IDRGRPL
-35 RYRHGGIEDLT
+35 RYRHGGVEDLS
-46 GIEQPKTYRTYDIQN
+46 GIEQTRTPRSYNPHD

-66 VISSEEIQ
+66 VISSEEIP

-96 RREESE
+96 RREPE
-102 GIPLDTFNGTCE
+102 GIPLDTFSVTCE

-140 ARSSSEGDVR
+140 GRSSSEGDVR
-150 MPLPR
+150 IPLPR
-155 APPAAPTPRL
+155 APPANPTPRL

-190 GAGKT
+190 GTGKT

-229 SCEEQPYSQPPDT
+229 SCEEQAYPQPPDT

-281 FPPPSQPLTHK
+281 FPPPTQPLTHK

-329 GSRHSCASLDSG
+329 GSRHSSASLDSG

-346 GAPLHR
+346 MPHHHH
-352 AACTCAGGDAADR
+352 AACHCGDTVDR
-365 VRAMRAQ
+365 VRAMIAQ
-372 GLPDSDII
+372 GLPDPDII
-380 QTWLADLQMEEY
+380 HAWLADLQMEEY
-392 ARLFLEAGYDLPT
+392 ARLFIEAGYDLPT

-464 LVTQGYRTV
+464 LVAQGYRTV
-473 LDVTQ
+473 HDVTQ

-516 NQGSLDFTRIQPGQ
+516 SQGSIDFTRISG
-530 DLYPRE
+530 
-536 LHYQPWGTARSY
+536 
-548 HKPPDLTFDA
+548 
-558 LPTPLCGTDLVP
+558 
-570 IQIRHP
+570 QIRHP

-581 ESLEDPSERTS
+581 ESLEDPSERAS

-598 DAGFYY
+598 EAGLYY
-604 GGGQWRRSY
+604 GGQWRRSY
-613 DDGDITPTNDSLRG
+613 DDGDITPTNDSSYEG

-653 DKSPDYAY
+653 DKSPDYTY
-661 DEIAYSARMQRV
+661 DEIAYSARLQRV

-684 PPPEPPKRQSSQYAS
+684 PPPEPPKRQSSQYAP

-735 TGLLPPPPAPAS
+735 TGLLPPPPAPSS

-790 GQIGGRPHTVDYGRT
+790 GQIAGRPHTVDYGRA
-805 GIGLSGI
+805 GI
-812 PPRNT
+812 PLANLPRN
-817 PDLKPTTPHSLPEH
+817 PDKSNPLPEH
-831 KDEGKSTEPV
+831 KEENKSSEPV

>member
-13 RRASSTYRSYDELGT
+13 RRASSTYRSYDELGI
-28 IDRARPL
+28 IDRGRPL

-46 GIEQPKTYRTYDIQN
+46 GLESRTYRTYNAQDF
-61 LDDIT
+61 DDIT
-66 VISSEEIQ
+66 VISSEEVP
-74 KPKRKTIEG
+74 KPKRKTMEG
-83 LANGFRRTFSVRS
+83 FANGFRRTFSVRS
-96 RREESE
+96 RREEPE
-102 GIPLDTFNGTCE
+102 GIPMETFSTHE
-114 ENFATVRGAPFGRRR
+114 DNFATVRGAPFGRRR

-150 MPLPR
+150 PVPAR
-155 APPAAPTPRL
+155 APAPAPRL

-180 LLGGMSRGGS
+180 LLGGMSRGGAA
-190 GAGKT
+190 AGKT

-210 FGTPQHRH
+210 FSPQHRH

-229 SCEEQPYSQPPDT
+229 SCEEQPYPQPPDT

-329 GSRHSCASLDSG
+329 GSRHSSASLDSG

-346 GAPLHR
+346 MPHHHH
-352 AACTCAGGDAADR
+352 AACHCGDTADR
-365 VRAMRAQ
+365 VRAMIAQ
-372 GLPDSDII
+372 GLPDPDII
-380 QTWLADLQMEEY
+380 HAWLADLQMEEY
-392 ARLFLEAGYDLPT
+392 ARLFIEAGYDLPT

-436 VPDNLPDYIPG
+436 VPENLPDYIPG

-464 LVTQGYRTV
+464 LVAQGYRTV
-473 LDVTQ
+473 HDVTQ

-516 NQGSLDFTRIQPGQ
+516 TQGSLDFTRIQPG
-530 DLYPRE
+530 
-536 LHYQPWGTARSY
+536 
-548 HKPPDLTFDA
+548 
-558 LPTPLCGTDLVP
+558 
-570 IQIRHP
+570 QIRHP

-581 ESLEDPSERTS
+581 ESLEDPSERSS

-598 DAGFYY
+598 EGFYY
-604 GGGQWRRSY
+604 GAGQWRRSY
-613 DDGDITPTNDSLRG
+613 DDGDITPTNDSYEG

-637 VRPRPVAKIQ
+637 VRPRPVAKIA

-653 DKSPDYAY
+653 EKSPDYTY
-661 DEIAYSARMQRV
+661 DEIAYSARLQRV

-684 PPPEPPKRQSSQYAS
+684 PPPDPPKRQSSQYAPFS
-699 FTRFG
+699 RFG

-735 TGLLPPPPAPAS
+735 TGLLPPPPAPAPAS

-752 DDDKLRTGSDASFKS
+752 DDDKIRTGSDASFKS

-790 GQIGGRPHTVDYGRT
+790 GQIAGRPHTVDYGRT
-805 GIGLSGI
+805 GIGLANL
-812 PPRNT
+812 PPRN
-817 PDLKPTTPHSLPEH
+817 PDIKPNAPHTLPE

-858 DAMLEEEKRQGLA
+858 DAMLEEEKRQGLT

>member
-13 RRASSTYRSYDELGT
+13 RRASSTYRSYDELGV
-28 IDRARPL
+28 IDRAKPL
-35 RYRHGGIEDLT
+35 KYRHGGIEDLT
-46 GIEQPKTYRTYDIQN
+46 GIEQIRTFRTYDPQDM
-61 LDDIT
+61 DDIT
-66 VISSEEIQ
+66 VISSEEVP
-74 KPKRKTIEG
+74 KPKKKIAEG

-96 RREESE
+96 RREEPE
-102 GIPLDTFNGTCE
+102 GIPLDTFNVTCE

-140 ARSSSEGDVR
+140 GRSSSEGDVR
-150 MPLPR
+150 MVPPR
-155 APPAAPTPRL
+155 APPTAPAPRL

-229 SCEEQPYSQPPDT
+229 SCEEQPYPQPPDT

-281 FPPPSQPLTHK
+281 FPPPAQPLTHK

-329 GSRHSCASLDSG
+329 GSRHSSASLDSG

-346 GAPLHR
+346 MPHHHH
-352 AACTCAGGDAADR
+352 AACHCGDLADR
-365 VRAMRAQ
+365 VRAMIAQ
-372 GLPDSDII
+372 GLPDTDII
-380 QTWLADLQMEEY
+380 HACLADLQMEEY
-392 ARLFLEAGYDLPT
+392 ARLFIEAGYDLPT

-464 LVTQGYRTV
+464 LVAQGYRTV
-473 LDVTQ
+473 HDVTQ

-530 DLYPRE
+530 
-536 LHYQPWGTARSY
+536 
-548 HKPPDLTFDA
+548 
-558 LPTPLCGTDLVP
+558 
-570 IQIRHP
+570 IRHP

-581 ESLEDPSERTS
+581 ESLEDPSERAS

-598 DAGFYY
+598 EAGFYY

-613 DDGDITPTNDSLRG
+613 DDGDITPTNDSYEG

-637 VRPRPVAKIQ
+637 VRPRPVAKIA

-661 DEIAYSARMQRV
+661 DERAYSARLQRV

-684 PPPEPPKRQSSQYAS
+684 PPPEPPKRQSSQYAPFS
-699 FTRFG
+699 RFG

-790 GQIGGRPHTVDYGRT
+790 GQIGGRPHTVEYGR
-805 GIGLSGI
+805 GGMGLASL
-812 PPRNT
+812 PPRGS
-817 PDLKPTTPHSLPEH
+817 DIKPTTPHALPEH
-831 KDEGKSTEPV
+831 KDEKSSEPV

-858 DAMLEEEKRQGLA
+858 DAMLEEEKRQGLT

>member
-1 MTIDRAGRPPAP
+1 MTIDKAGRPPAP
-13 RRASSTYRSYDELGT
+13 RRASSTYRSYDELGSLEKG
-28 IDRARPL
+28 RPL
-35 RYRHGGIEDLT
+35 KYRHGGFEDLT
-46 GIEQPKTYRTYDIQN
+46 GIERRMYDYQN
-61 LDDIT
+61 MDDIT
-66 VISSEEIQ
+66 VISSEELP
-74 KPKRKTIEG
+74 KPRRRTIEG
-83 LANGFRRTFSVRS
+83 IANGFRRTFSVRS
-96 RREESE
+96 RRGGEPE
-102 GIPLDTFNGTCE
+102 GVAMETFNVTYE

-150 MPLPR
+150 MSLPR
-155 APPAAPTPRL
+155 APPATPTPRL

-229 SCEEQPYSQPPDT
+229 SCEDQPYPQPPDT

-256 VSGVSGVSGASG
+256 VSGVSGASS

-281 FPPPSQPLTHK
+281 FPPPAQPLTHK

-329 GSRHSCASLDSG
+329 GSRHSSASLDSG

-346 GAPLHR
+346 MPHHHHA
-352 AACTCAGGDAADR
+352 TCHCGNLAER
-365 VRAMRAQ
+365 VRAMIAQ

-380 QTWLADLQMEEY
+380 HSCLADLQMEEY
-392 ARLFLEAGYDLPT
+392 ARLFIEAGYDLPT
-405 VTRMTPEDL
+405 ITRMTPEDL

-464 LVTQGYRTV
+464 LVAQGYRTV
-473 LDVTQ
+473 HDVTQ

-536 LHYQPWGTARSY
+536 RYQWERSY
-548 HKPPDLTFDA
+548 HKPPDLNFDA
-558 LPTPLCGTDLVP
+558 LATPLCATDLVP

-581 ESLEDPSERTS
+581 ESLEDPSERSS

-598 DAGFYY
+598 EAGFYY

-613 DDGDITPTNDSLRG
+613 DDGDITPTNDSSYEG

-653 DKSPDYAY
+653 DKSPDYMY
-661 DEIAYSARMQRV
+661 DELAYSARLQRV

-684 PPPEPPKRQSSQYAS
+684 PPPDPPKRQSSQYAPFS
-699 FTRFG
+699 RFG

-735 TGLLPPPPAPAS
+735 TGLLPPPPAPSS

-752 DDDKLRTGSDASFKS
+752 EDDKLRTGSDASFKS
-767 SSSTESDSIPFANEN
+767 NSSTESDSIPFANEN

-790 GQIGGRPHTVDYGRT
+790 GQIASRPHTVDYGRS
-805 GIGLSGI
+805 GMGHAGL
-812 PPRNT
+812 PPRGN
-817 PDLKPTTPHSLPEH
+817 DIKPTTPHSLPEH

-858 DAMLEEEKRQGLA
+858 DAMLEEEKRQGLT

>member
-13 RRASSTYRSYDELGT
+13 RRVASTYRSYDELGI
-28 IDRARPL
+28 IDRNKPL
-35 RYRHGGIEDLT
+35 RYRHGAVEDLT
-46 GIEQPKTYRTYDIQN
+46 GIEQSRTYRSYESRH

-66 VISSEEIQ
+66 VISSEDI
-74 KPKRKTIEG
+74 KPKRKTMEG

-96 RREESE
+96 KREEPE
-102 GIPLDTFNGTCE
+102 VIPLDTYSVTCE

-134 RGSSLL
+134 RGSLL

-155 APPAAPTPRL
+155 APSAPTPRL

-229 SCEEQPYSQPPDT
+229 SCEEQPYPQPPDT

-268 SLGKSPAGGGTFT
+268 SMGKSPAGGGTFT

-329 GSRHSCASLDSG
+329 GSRHSSASLDSG

-346 GAPLHR
+346 VPHHHHASCH
-352 AACTCAGGDAADR
+352 CGDTVDR
-365 VRAMRAQ
+365 VRAMITQ

-380 QTWLADLQMEEY
+380 HAWLADLQMEEY
-392 ARLFLEAGYDLPT
+392 ARLFVEAGYDLPT

-464 LVTQGYRTV
+464 LVAQGYRTV
-473 LDVTQ
+473 HDVTQ

-530 DLYPRE
+530 
-536 LHYQPWGTARSY
+536 
-548 HKPPDLTFDA
+548 
-558 LPTPLCGTDLVP
+558 
-570 IQIRHP
+570 IRHP

-581 ESLEDPSERTS
+581 ESLEDPSERSS

-598 DAGFYY
+598 EAGFYY

-613 DDGDITPTNDSLRG
+613 DDGDITPTNDSSYEG

-637 VRPRPVAKIQ
+637 VRPRPVAKIA

-661 DEIAYSARMQRV
+661 DEIAYSARLQRV

-684 PPPEPPKRQSSQYAS
+684 PPPEPPKRQSSQYAA

-735 TGLLPPPPAPAS
+735 TGLLPPPPAPDS

-752 DDDKLRTGSDASFKS
+752 EDDKLRTGSDASFKS
-767 SSSTESDSIPFANEN
+767 NSSTESDSIPFANEN

-790 GQIGGRPHTVDYGRT
+790 GQIGGRGHVSVEYAPRAAP
-805 GIGLSGI
+805 I
-812 PPRNT
+812 PRA
-817 PDLKPTTPHSLPEH
+817 DAKPPTPHH
-831 KDEGKSTEPV
+831 DKSTEPV

>member
-1 MTIDRAGRPPAP
+1 
-13 RRASSTYRSYDELGT
+13 
-28 IDRARPL
+28 
-35 RYRHGGIEDLT
+35 
-46 GIEQPKTYRTYDIQN
+46 
-61 LDDIT
+61 
-66 VISSEEIQ
+66 
-74 KPKRKTIEG
+74 
-83 LANGFRRTFSVRS
+83 
-96 RREESE
+96 
-102 GIPLDTFNGTCE
+102 
-114 ENFATVRGAPFGRRR
+114 
-129 SLSRD
+129 
-134 RGSSLL
+134 
-140 ARSSSEGDVR
+140 
-150 MPLPR
+150 
-155 APPAAPTPRL
+155 
-165 HRCLRAL
+165 
-172 GGSWKNLL
+172 
-180 LLGGMSRGGS
+180 MSRGGC
-190 GAGKT
+190 GGKA

-210 FGTPQHRH
+210 FPQHRH

-229 SCEEQPYSQPPDT
+229 SCDDQSYPQPPDT

-256 VSGVSGVSGASG
+256 VSGVSGSSTGM
-268 SLGKSPAGGGTFT
+268 GKSPAGGGAFT
-281 FPPPSQPLTHK
+281 FPQAPTGHK
-292 AAVYYHHQL
+292 PVYYHHQL

-329 GSRHSCASLDSG
+329 GSRHSSASLDSG

-346 GAPLHR
+346 LPH
-352 AACTCAGGDAADR
+352 ACHCPDAGDT
-365 VRAMRAQ
+365 VRAMLAQ
-372 GLPDSDII
+372 ALPDNEITA
-380 QTWLADLQMEEY
+380 TWLAELQLEEY
-392 ARLFLEAGYDLPT
+392 ARLFAEAGYDLPT
-405 VTRMTPEDL
+405 MTRMTPEDL
-414 TAVGI
+414 TAVGV

-424 RKRLKAELANLN
+424 RKRLKAELANLSL
-436 VPDNLPDYIPG
+436 PDNLPDYIPG

-464 LVTQGYRTV
+464 LVAQGYRTV
-473 LDVTQ
+473 HDVTQ

-516 NQGSLDFTRIQPGQ
+516 NQGSLDFTRLQPGQ
-530 DLYPRE
+530 DPYQQ
-536 LHYQPWGTARSY
+536 HCQPWERHARSY
-548 HKPPDLTFDA
+548 QKPPDIGFDA
-558 LPTPLCGTDLVP
+558 LNRLCATDLVP

-581 ESLEDPSERTS
+581 ESLEDPSERGS
-592 HTTFSP
+592 HSTFSP
-598 DAGFYY
+598 ENTLYY
-604 GGGQWRRSY
+604 GGACSGGGAGPWRRSY
-613 DDGDITPTNDSLRG
+613 DDGDITPTNEGSYEG

-653 DKSPDYAY
+653 DKSPDYTY
-661 DEIAYSARMQRV
+661 DELAYSARLQRV

-684 PPPEPPKRQSSQYAS
+684 PPPEPPKRQSSQFAA
-699 FTRFG
+699 FPRFG

-747 PPRRY
+747 PPHAPLTPHASRRR
-752 DDDKLRTGSDASFKS
+752 DDDLRQPCGSDASFKS

-790 GQIGGRPHTVDYGRT
+790 NQIGGRPHAVDYGRAA
-805 GIGLSGI
+805 IGLSGL
-812 PPRNT
+812 PPRT
-817 PDLKPTTPHSLPEH
+817 PSDVRPVTPHAVEKEDKAPA
-831 KDEGKSTEPV
+831 EPV

-858 DAMLEEEKRQGLA
+858 DAMLEEEKRQGLT

>member
-13 RRASSTYRSYDELGT
+13 RRASSTYRSYDELGI
-28 IDRARPL
+28 IDRGRPL

-46 GIEQPKTYRTYDIQN
+46 GLESRTYRTYNAQDF
-61 LDDIT
+61 DDIT
-66 VISSEEIQ
+66 VISSEEVP
-74 KPKRKTIEG
+74 KPKRKTMEG
-83 LANGFRRTFSVRS
+83 FANGFRRTFSVRS
-96 RREESE
+96 RREEPE
-102 GIPLDTFNGTCE
+102 GIPMDTFNTHE
-114 ENFATVRGAPFGRRR
+114 DNFATVRGAPFGRRR

-150 MPLPR
+150 PVSAR
-155 APPAAPTPRL
+155 APAPAPRL

-180 LLGGMSRGGS
+180 LLGGMSRGGAA
-190 GAGKT
+190 AGKT

-210 FGTPQHRH
+210 FSPQHRH

-229 SCEEQPYSQPPDT
+229 SCEEQPYPQPPDT

-329 GSRHSCASLDSG
+329 GSRHSSASLDSG

-346 GAPLHR
+346 MPHHHH
-352 AACTCAGGDAADR
+352 AACHCGDTADR
-365 VRAMRAQ
+365 VRAMIAQ
-372 GLPDSDII
+372 GLPDPDII
-380 QTWLADLQMEEY
+380 HAWLADLQMEEY
-392 ARLFLEAGYDLPT
+392 ARLFIEAGYDLPT

-464 LVTQGYRTV
+464 LVAQGYRTV
-473 LDVTQ
+473 HDVTQ

-516 NQGSLDFTRIQPGQ
+516 TQGSLDFTRIQPGQ

-536 LHYQPWGTARSY
+536 LHYQPWQTHERSY

-581 ESLEDPSERTS
+581 ESLEDPSERSS

-598 DAGFYY
+598 EGFYY
-604 GGGQWRRSY
+604 GAGQWRRSY
-613 DDGDITPTNDSLRG
+613 DDGDITPTNDSYEG

-637 VRPRPVAKIQ
+637 VRPRPVAKIA

-653 DKSPDYAY
+653 EKSPDYTY
-661 DEIAYSARMQRV
+661 DEIAYSARLQRV

-684 PPPEPPKRQSSQYAS
+684 PPPDPPKRQSSQYAPFS
-699 FTRFG
+699 RFG

-752 DDDKLRTGSDASFKS
+752 DDDKIRTGSDASFKS

-790 GQIGGRPHTVDYGRT
+790 GQIAGRPHTVDYGRT
-805 GIGLSGI
+805 GIGLANL
-812 PPRNT
+812 PPRN
-817 PDLKPTTPHSLPEH
+817 PDIKPTTPHTLPE

-858 DAMLEEEKRQGLA
+858 DAMLEEEKRQGLT

>member
-13 RRASSTYRSYDELGT
+13 RRASSTYRSYDELGI

-46 GIEQPKTYRTYDIQN
+46 GIEQPRTYRSYEPHD

-66 VISSEEIQ
+66 VISSEEIP
-74 KPKRKTIEG
+74 KPKRKTMEG

-96 RREESE
+96 RRDEPE
-102 GIPLDTFNGTCE
+102 GIPLETFSVTCE

-134 RGSSLL
+134 RGSLL

-155 APPAAPTPRL
+155 APPAPAPRL

-229 SCEEQPYSQPPDT
+229 SCEEQPYPQPPDT

-329 GSRHSCASLDSG
+329 GSRHSSASLDSG

-346 GAPLHR
+346 VPHHHHAQCH
-352 AACTCAGGDAADR
+352 CGDTADR
-365 VRAMRAQ
+365 VRAMITQ
-372 GLPDSDII
+372 GLPDPDII
-380 QTWLADLQMEEY
+380 HAWLADLQMEEY
-392 ARLFLEAGYDLPT
+392 ARLFIEAGYDLPT

-464 LVTQGYRTV
+464 LVAQGYRTV
-473 LDVTQ
+473 HDVTQ

-516 NQGSLDFTRIQPGQ
+516 NQGSLDFARIQPG
-530 DLYPRE
+530 
-536 LHYQPWGTARSY
+536 
-548 HKPPDLTFDA
+548 
-558 LPTPLCGTDLVP
+558 
-570 IQIRHP
+570 QIRHP

-604 GGGQWRRSY
+604 GAGQWRRSY
-613 DDGDITPTNDSLRG
+613 DDGDITPTNDSSYEG

-653 DKSPDYAY
+653 DKSPDYTY
-661 DEIAYSARMQRV
+661 DEIAYSARLQRV

-684 PPPEPPKRQSSQYAS
+684 PPPEPPKRQSSQYAP

-735 TGLLPPPPAPAS
+735 TGLLPPPPAPSS

-752 DDDKLRTGSDASFKS
+752 EEDKLRTGSDASFKS

-790 GQIGGRPHTVDYGRT
+790 GQISGRPHTGDYGRA
-805 GIGLSGI
+805 GIALSSL
-812 PPRNT
+812 PPRA
-817 PDLKPTTPHSLPEH
+817 DIKPTTPHSHPE

>member
-13 RRASSTYRSYDELGT
+13 RRASSTYRSYDELGV
-28 IDRARPL
+28 IDRAKPL
-35 RYRHGGIEDLT
+35 KYRHGGIEDLT
-46 GIEQPKTYRTYDIQN
+46 GIEQIRTYRTYEPQDM
-61 LDDIT
+61 DDIT
-66 VISSEEIQ
+66 VISSEEVP
-74 KPKRKTIEG
+74 KPKKKIAEG

-96 RREESE
+96 RREEPE
-102 GIPLDTFNGTCE
+102 GIPLDTFNMNCE

-140 ARSSSEGDVR
+140 GRSSSEGDVR
-150 MPLPR
+150 MVPPR
-155 APPAAPTPRL
+155 APPATPAPRL

-229 SCEEQPYSQPPDT
+229 SCEEQPYPQPPDT

-256 VSGVSGVSGASG
+256 VSGVSGLSGASG

-281 FPPPSQPLTHK
+281 FPPPAQPLTHK

-329 GSRHSCASLDSG
+329 GSRHSSASLDSG

-346 GAPLHR
+346 MPHHHH
-352 AACTCAGGDAADR
+352 AACHCGDLADR
-365 VRAMRAQ
+365 VRAMIAQ
-372 GLPDSDII
+372 GLPDTDII
-380 QTWLADLQMEEY
+380 HACLADLQMEEY
-392 ARLFLEAGYDLPT
+392 ARLFIEAGYDLPT

-464 LVTQGYRTV
+464 LVAQGYRTV
-473 LDVTQ
+473 HDVTQ

-530 DLYPRE
+530 
-536 LHYQPWGTARSY
+536 
-548 HKPPDLTFDA
+548 
-558 LPTPLCGTDLVP
+558 
-570 IQIRHP
+570 IRHP

-581 ESLEDPSERTS
+581 ESLEDPSERAS

-598 DAGFYY
+598 EAGFYY

-613 DDGDITPTNDSLRG
+613 DDGDITPTNDGGYEG

-637 VRPRPVAKIQ
+637 VRPRPVAKIA
-647 ATPAYR
+647 ATPQ
-653 DKSPDYAY
+653 YAY
-661 DEIAYSARMQRV
+661 DELAYSARLQRV

-684 PPPEPPKRQSSQYAS
+684 PPPEPPKRQSSQYAPFS
-699 FTRFG
+699 RFG

-790 GQIGGRPHTVDYGRT
+790 GQIGGRPHTVDYGRA
-805 GIGLSGI
+805 GIGLAGL
-812 PPRNT
+812 PPR
-817 PDLKPTTPHSLPEH
+817 PEH
-831 KDEGKSTEPV
+831 KPDSDDKPEPV

-858 DAMLEEEKRQGLA
+858 DAMLEEEKRQGLT

>member
-1 MTIDRAGRPPAP
+1 M
-13 RRASSTYRSYDELGT
+13 
-28 IDRARPL
+28 
-35 RYRHGGIEDLT
+35 
-46 GIEQPKTYRTYDIQN
+46 
-61 LDDIT
+61 
-66 VISSEEIQ
+66 V
-74 KPKRKTIEG
+74 
-83 LANGFRRTFSVRS
+83 
-96 RREESE
+96 
-102 GIPLDTFNGTCE
+102 
-114 ENFATVRGAPFGRRR
+114 
-129 SLSRD
+129 
-134 RGSSLL
+134 LL
-140 ARSSSEGDVR
+140 NSNMKIHV
-150 MPLPR
+150 
-155 APPAAPTPRL
+155 
-165 HRCLRAL
+165 
-172 GGSWKNLL
+172 
-180 LLGGMSRGGS
+180 GGMSRGGS

-229 SCEEQPYSQPPDT
+229 SCEEQPYPQPPDT

-329 GSRHSCASLDSG
+329 GSRHSSASLDSG

-346 GAPLHR
+346 VPHHHHAQCH
-352 AACTCAGGDAADR
+352 CGDTADR
-365 VRAMRAQ
+365 VRAMITQ
-372 GLPDSDII
+372 GLPDPDII
-380 QTWLADLQMEEY
+380 HAWLADLQMEEY
-392 ARLFLEAGYDLPT
+392 ARLFIEAGYDLPT

-464 LVTQGYRTV
+464 LVAQGYRTV
-473 LDVTQ
+473 HDVTQ

-516 NQGSLDFTRIQPGQ
+516 NQGSLDFARIQPGQ

-536 LHYQPWGTARSY
+536 LHYQPWERHTRSY
-548 HKPPDLTFDA
+548 HKPPDLNFDA
-558 LPTPLCGTDLVP
+558 LQTSLCGTDLVP

-604 GGGQWRRSY
+604 GAGQWRRSY
-613 DDGDITPTNDSLRG
+613 DDGDITPTNDSSYEG

-653 DKSPDYAY
+653 DKSPDYTY
-661 DEIAYSARMQRV
+661 DEIAYSARLQRV

-684 PPPEPPKRQSSQYAS
+684 PPPEPPKRQSSQYAP

-735 TGLLPPPPAPAS
+735 TGLLPPPPAPSS

-752 DDDKLRTGSDASFKS
+752 EEDKLRTGSDASFKS

-790 GQIGGRPHTVDYGRT
+790 GQISGRPHTGDYGRA
-805 GIGLSGI
+805 GIALSSL
-812 PPRNT
+812 PPRA
-817 PDLKPTTPHSLPEH
+817 DIKPTTPHSHPE

>member
-13 RRASSTYRSYDELGT
+13 RRASSTYRSYDELGIIERT
-28 IDRARPL
+28 RPL

-46 GIEQPKTYRTYDIQN
+46 GIESPRTYRNYEQQD

-66 VISSEEIQ
+66 VISSEEMP
-74 KPKRKTIEG
+74 KPKRKTMEG
-83 LANGFRRTFSVRS
+83 FANGFRRTFSVRS
-96 RREESE
+96 RRDEPE
-102 GIPLDTFNGTCE
+102 GIPLDTFNANCE
-114 ENFATVRGAPFGRRR
+114 ENFASVRGAPFGRRR
-129 SLSRD
+129 SLSRE
-134 RGSSLL
+134 RGSSFL

-150 MPLPR
+150 VPLPR

-229 SCEEQPYSQPPDT
+229 SCEEQPYPQPPDT

-329 GSRHSCASLDSG
+329 GSRHSSASLDSG

-346 GAPLHR
+346 IPHHHH
-352 AACTCAGGDAADR
+352 AACHCGDTADR
-365 VRAMRAQ
+365 VRAMIAQ
-372 GLPDSDII
+372 GLPDADII
-380 QTWLADLQMEEY
+380 HAWLADLQMEEY
-392 ARLFLEAGYDLPT
+392 ARLFIEAGYDLPT
-405 VTRMTPEDL
+405 LTRMTPEDL

-464 LVTQGYRTV
+464 LVAQGYRTV
-473 LDVTQ
+473 VDVTQ

-516 NQGSLDFTRIQPGQ
+516 NQGSLDFTRLQPG
-530 DLYPRE
+530 
-536 LHYQPWGTARSY
+536 
-548 HKPPDLTFDA
+548 
-558 LPTPLCGTDLVP
+558 
-570 IQIRHP
+570 QIRHP

-598 DAGFYY
+598 EAGFYY

-613 DDGDITPTNDSLRG
+613 DDGDITPTNDNAYEG

-653 DKSPDYAY
+653 DKSPDYTY
-661 DEIAYSARMQRV
+661 DEIAYSARLQRV

-684 PPPEPPKRQSSQYAS
+684 PPPEPPKRQSSQYAQFS
-699 FTRFG
+699 RFG

-735 TGLLPPPPAPAS
+735 TGLLPPPPAPSS

-752 DDDKLRTGSDASFKS
+752 EEDKLRTGSDASFKS

-790 GQIGGRPHTVDYGRT
+790 SQLGGRPHTVDYSSRG
-805 GIGLSGI
+805 GLPLAGL
-812 PPRNT
+812 PPRT
-817 PDLKPTTPHSLPEH
+817 AADMKPASSHALPEH
-831 KDEGKSTEPV
+831 KEEAKSTEPV

>member
-13 RRASSTYRSYDELGT
+13 RRVSSTYRSYDELGT

-46 GIEQPKTYRTYDIQN
+46 GIEQPKMYRTYDTKN

-83 LANGFRRTFSVRS
+83 LAYGFRRTFSVRS
-96 RREESE
+96 RRESE
-102 GIPLDTFNGTCE
+102 GIPLDTFNVTCE

-140 ARSSSEGDVR
+140 TRSSSEGDVR
-150 MPLPR
+150 IQTAR
-155 APPAAPTPRL
+155 APPAAPMPRL
-165 HRCLRAL
+165 HRCIRAL

-229 SCEEQPYSQPPDT
+229 SCEEQPYPQPPDT

-329 GSRHSCASLDSG
+329 GSRHSSASLDSG

-346 GAPLHR
+346 GPHLHH
-352 AACTCAGGDAADR
+352 AACPCGDAADR
-365 VRAMRAQ
+365 VRAMITQ
-372 GLPDSDII
+372 GLPDPDII
-380 QTWLADLQMEEY
+380 HAWLADLQMEEY
-392 ARLFLEAGYDLPT
+392 ARLFIDAGYDLPT

-464 LVTQGYRTV
+464 LVAQGYRTV
-473 LDVTQ
+473 HDVTQ

-516 NQGSLDFTRIQPGQ
+516 NQGSLDFTRLQPG
-530 DLYPRE
+530 
-536 LHYQPWGTARSY
+536 
-548 HKPPDLTFDA
+548 
-558 LPTPLCGTDLVP
+558 
-570 IQIRHP
+570 QIRHP

-613 DDGDITPTNDSLRG
+613 DDGDITPTNDSSYEG

-661 DEIAYSARMQRV
+661 DEIAYSARLQRV

-684 PPPEPPKRQSSQYAS
+684 PPPEPPKRQSSQYAP
-699 FTRFG
+699 FRFG

-752 DDDKLRTGSDASFKS
+752 EEDKLRTGSDASFKS

-790 GQIGGRPHTVDYGRT
+790 GQIAGRPHTVDYGRT
-805 GIGLSGI
+805 GIGLSNL

-817 PDLKPTTPHSLPEH
+817 PDIKPTTPHSLPEH
-831 KDEGKSTEPV
+831 KDEGKSTEPA

-858 DAMLEEEKRQGLA
+858 DAMLEEEKRQGLT

>member
-13 RRASSTYRSYDELGT
+13 RRTSTYRSYDELGI
-28 IDRARPL
+28 IDRGRPL
-35 RYRHGGIEDLT
+35 RYRHGGVEDLS
-46 GIEQPKTYRTYDIQN
+46 GIEQTRIPRSYNPHD

-66 VISSEEIQ
+66 VISSEEIP

-96 RREESE
+96 RREPE
-102 GIPLDTFNGTCE
+102 GIPLDTYSVTCE

-140 ARSSSEGDVR
+140 GRSSSEGDVR
-150 MPLPR
+150 IPLPR
-155 APPAAPTPRL
+155 APPANHTPRL

-229 SCEEQPYSQPPDT
+229 SCEEQAYPQPPDT

-281 FPPPSQPLTHK
+281 FPPPTQPLTHK

-329 GSRHSCASLDSG
+329 GSRHSSASLDSG

-346 GAPLHR
+346 MPHHHH
-352 AACTCAGGDAADR
+352 AACHCGDTVDR
-365 VRAMRAQ
+365 VRAMIAQ
-372 GLPDSDII
+372 GLPDQDII
-380 QTWLADLQMEEY
+380 HAWLADLQMEEY
-392 ARLFLEAGYDLPT
+392 ARLFIEAGYDLPT

-464 LVTQGYRTV
+464 LVAQGYRTV
-473 LDVTQ
+473 HDVTQ

-516 NQGSLDFTRIQPGQ
+516 SQGSIDFSRISG
-530 DLYPRE
+530 
-536 LHYQPWGTARSY
+536 
-548 HKPPDLTFDA
+548 
-558 LPTPLCGTDLVP
+558 
-570 IQIRHP
+570 QIRHP

-581 ESLEDPSERTS
+581 ESLEDPSERAS

-598 DAGFYY
+598 EAGFYY
-604 GGGQWRRSY
+604 GGQWRRSY
-613 DDGDITPTNDSLRG
+613 DDGDITPTNDSSYEG

-653 DKSPDYAY
+653 DKSPDYTY
-661 DEIAYSARMQRV
+661 DEIAYSARLQRV

-684 PPPEPPKRQSSQYAS
+684 PPPEPPKRQSSQYAP

-735 TGLLPPPPAPAS
+735 TGLLPPPPAPSS

-790 GQIGGRPHTVDYGRT
+790 GQIAGRPHTVDYGRA
-805 GIGLSGI
+805 GI
-812 PPRNT
+812 PLANLPRN
-817 PDLKPTTPHSLPEH
+817 PDKPNPLPEH
-831 KDEGKSTEPV
+831 KEENKSSEPV

>member
-1 MTIDRAGRPPAP
+1 
-13 RRASSTYRSYDELGT
+13 
-28 IDRARPL
+28 
-35 RYRHGGIEDLT
+35 
-46 GIEQPKTYRTYDIQN
+46 
-61 LDDIT
+61 
-66 VISSEEIQ
+66 
-74 KPKRKTIEG
+74 
-83 LANGFRRTFSVRS
+83 
-96 RREESE
+96 
-102 GIPLDTFNGTCE
+102 
-114 ENFATVRGAPFGRRR
+114 
-129 SLSRD
+129 
-134 RGSSLL
+134 
-140 ARSSSEGDVR
+140 
-150 MPLPR
+150 
-155 APPAAPTPRL
+155 
-165 HRCLRAL
+165 
-172 GGSWKNLL
+172 
-180 LLGGMSRGGS
+180 MSRGGG

-210 FGTPQHRH
+210 FATPQHRH

-229 SCEEQPYSQPPDT
+229 SCEEQPYPQPPDT

-256 VSGVSGVSGASG
+256 VSGVSGASG

-329 GSRHSCASLDSG
+329 GSRHSSASLDSG

-346 GAPLHR
+346 LPHHHH
-352 AACTCAGGDAADR
+352 AACHCGDTDR
-365 VRAMRAQ
+365 VRAMISQ
-372 GLPDSDII
+372 GLPDADILHA
-380 QTWLADLQMEEY
+380 WLADIQMEEY
-392 ARLFLEAGYDLPT
+392 ARLFIEAGYDLPT

-464 LVTQGYRTV
+464 LVAQGYRTV
-473 LDVTQ
+473 HDVTQ

-516 NQGSLDFTRIQPGQ
+516 SQGSLDFTRNQPG
-530 DLYPRE
+530 
-536 LHYQPWGTARSY
+536 
-548 HKPPDLTFDA
+548 
-558 LPTPLCGTDLVP
+558 
-570 IQIRHP
+570 QIRHP

-592 HTTFSP
+592 HSTFSP
-598 DAGFYY
+598 EACY
-604 GGGQWRRSY
+604 GQWRRSY
-613 DDGDITPTNDSLRG
+613 DDGDITPTNEAYEG

-653 DKSPDYAY
+653 EYAY
-661 DEIAYSARMQRV
+661 DEVAYSARLQRV

-684 PPPEPPKRQSSQYAS
+684 PPPEPPKRQSSQYAP
-699 FTRFG
+699 FRFG
-704 QTTVEIHPE
+704 QTTAEVHPE
-713 KSLPLSLPA
+713 RSLPLSLPA

-735 TGLLPPPPAPAS
+735 TGLLPPPPAPPS

-790 GQIGGRPHTVDYGRT
+790 GQPVGARPHAEYGRA
-805 GIGLSGI
+805 GLPLGL
-812 PPRNT
+812 PPR
-817 PDLKPTTPHSLPEH
+817 PERA
-831 KDEGKSTEPV
+831 ERAERAEPKGAEPA
-841 DVLNDIG
+841 DVLSDIG

>member
-13 RRASSTYRSYDELGT
+13 RRTSTYRSYDELGI
-28 IDRARPL
+28 IDRGRPL
-35 RYRHGGIEDLT
+35 RYRHGGVEDLS
-46 GIEQPKTYRTYDIQN
+46 GIEQTRIPRSYNPHD

-66 VISSEEIQ
+66 VISSEEIP

-96 RREESE
+96 RREPE
-102 GIPLDTFNGTCE
+102 GIPLDTYSVTCE

-140 ARSSSEGDVR
+140 GRSSSEGDVR
-150 MPLPR
+150 IPLPR
-155 APPAAPTPRL
+155 APPANHTPRL

-229 SCEEQPYSQPPDT
+229 SCEEQAYPQPPDT

-281 FPPPSQPLTHK
+281 FPPPTQPLTHK

-329 GSRHSCASLDSG
+329 GSRHSSASLDSG

-346 GAPLHR
+346 MPHHHH
-352 AACTCAGGDAADR
+352 AACHCGDTVDR
-365 VRAMRAQ
+365 VRAMIAQ
-372 GLPDSDII
+372 GLPDQDII
-380 QTWLADLQMEEY
+380 HAWLADLQMEEY
-392 ARLFLEAGYDLPT
+392 ARLFIEAGYDLPT

-464 LVTQGYRTV
+464 LVAQGYRTV
-473 LDVTQ
+473 HDVTQ

-516 NQGSLDFTRIQPGQ
+516 SQGSIDFTRISG
-530 DLYPRE
+530 
-536 LHYQPWGTARSY
+536 
-548 HKPPDLTFDA
+548 
-558 LPTPLCGTDLVP
+558 
-570 IQIRHP
+570 QIRHP

-581 ESLEDPSERTS
+581 ESLEDPSERAS

-598 DAGFYY
+598 EAGFYY
-604 GGGQWRRSY
+604 GGQWRRSY
-613 DDGDITPTNDSLRG
+613 DDGDITPTNDSSYEG

-653 DKSPDYAY
+653 DKSPDYTY
-661 DEIAYSARMQRV
+661 DEIAYSARLQRV

-684 PPPEPPKRQSSQYAS
+684 PPPEPPKRQSSQYAP

-735 TGLLPPPPAPAS
+735 TGLLPPPPAPSS

-790 GQIGGRPHTVDYGRT
+790 GQIAGRPHTVDYGRA
-805 GIGLSGI
+805 GI
-812 PPRNT
+812 PLANLPRN
-817 PDLKPTTPHSLPEH
+817 PDKPNPLPEH
-831 KDEGKSTEPV
+831 KEENKSSEPV

>member
-1 MTIDRAGRPPAP
+1 MTIDKAGRPPAP
-13 RRASSTYRSYDELGT
+13 RRTSTYRSYDELGI
-28 IDRARPL
+28 IDRGKPL
-35 RYRHGGIEDLT
+35 RYRHGGVEDLS
-46 GIEQPKTYRTYDIQN
+46 GLESNRSHRTYDTQN

-74 KPKRKTIEG
+74 RPKRKTMEG
-83 LANGFRRTFSVRS
+83 LAIGFRRTFSVRS
-96 RREESE
+96 RREEPE
-102 GIPLDTFNGTCE
+102 GIPMDTFRVNGE
-114 ENFATVRGAPFGRRR
+114 ESFATVRGAPFGRRR

-140 ARSSSEGDVR
+140 GRSSSEGDVR
-150 MPLPR
+150 VPLPR
-155 APPAAPTPRL
+155 APPANPTPRL

-180 LLGGMSRGGS
+180 LLGGMSRGGGS
-190 GAGKT
+190 AGKT

-229 SCEEQPYSQPPDT
+229 SCEEQAYPQPPDT

-329 GSRHSCASLDSG
+329 GSRHSSASLDSG

-346 GAPLHR
+346 MPHHHH
-352 AACTCAGGDAADR
+352 AACHCGDTVDR
-365 VRAMRAQ
+365 VRAMIAQ
-372 GLPDSDII
+372 GLPDPDII
-380 QTWLADLQMEEY
+380 HAWLADLQMEEY
-392 ARLFLEAGYDLPT
+392 ARLFIEAGYDLAT

-464 LVTQGYRTV
+464 LVAQGYRTV
-473 LDVTQ
+473 HDVTQ

-516 NQGSLDFTRIQPGQ
+516 SQGSLDFTRLQPG
-530 DLYPRE
+530 
-536 LHYQPWGTARSY
+536 
-548 HKPPDLTFDA
+548 
-558 LPTPLCGTDLVP
+558 
-570 IQIRHP
+570 QIRHP

-598 DAGFYY
+598 EAGFYY
-604 GGGQWRRSY
+604 GGQWRRSY
-613 DDGDITPTNDSLRG
+613 DDGDITPTNDSSYEG

-653 DKSPDYAY
+653 DKSPDYTY
-661 DEIAYSARMQRV
+661 DEIAYSARLQRV

-684 PPPEPPKRQSSQYAS
+684 PPPEPPKRQSSQYAP

-735 TGLLPPPPAPAS
+735 TGLLPPPPAPSS

-752 DDDKLRTGSDASFKS
+752 EDDKMRTGSDASFKS

-790 GQIGGRPHTVDYGRT
+790 GQIAGRPHTDYGRT
-805 GIGLSGI
+805 TIGLASL
-812 PPRNT
+812 PPRPPT
-817 PDLKPTTPHSLPEH
+817 DKPIHLPEH
-831 KDEGKSTEPV
+831 KDEKSTEPV

-858 DAMLEEEKRQGLA
+858 DAMLEEEKRQGLT

>member
-1 MTIDRAGRPPAP
+1 MTIDNAGRPPAP
-13 RRASSTYRSYDELGT
+13 RRTSTYRSYDELGI
-28 IDRARPL
+28 IDRGRPL
-35 RYRHGGIEDLT
+35 RYRHGGVEDLS
-46 GIEQPKTYRTYDIQN
+46 GIEHLRHRTFGGHDMDN
-61 LDDIT
+61 IT
-66 VISSEEIQ
+66 VISSEELP

-83 LANGFRRTFSVRS
+83 LASGFRRTFSVRS
-96 RREESE
+96 SRREPE
-102 GIPLDTFNGTCE
+102 GIPMDTFSVTCE

-140 ARSSSEGDVR
+140 GRSSSEGDVR
-150 MPLPR
+150 IPLPR
-155 APPAAPTPRL
+155 APPANPTPRL

-229 SCEEQPYSQPPDT
+229 SCEEQAYPQPPDT

-281 FPPPSQPLTHK
+281 FPPPTQPLTHK

-329 GSRHSCASLDSG
+329 GSRHSSASLDSG

-346 GAPLHR
+346 MPHHHHS
-352 AACTCAGGDAADR
+352 ACHCGDTVDR
-365 VRAMRAQ
+365 VRAMIAQ
-372 GLPDSDII
+372 GLPDPDII
-380 QTWLADLQMEEY
+380 HAWLADLQMEEY
-392 ARLFLEAGYDLPT
+392 ARLFIEAGYDLPT

-464 LVTQGYRTV
+464 LVAQGYRTV
-473 LDVTQ
+473 HDVTQ

-516 NQGSLDFTRIQPGQ
+516 TQGSLDFTRIPG
-530 DLYPRE
+530 
-536 LHYQPWGTARSY
+536 
-548 HKPPDLTFDA
+548 
-558 LPTPLCGTDLVP
+558 
-570 IQIRHP
+570 QIRHP

-581 ESLEDPSERTS
+581 ESLEDPAERTS

-598 DAGFYY
+598 EAGFYY
-604 GGGQWRRSY
+604 GGQWRRSY
-613 DDGDITPTNDSLRG
+613 DDGDITPTNDSSYEG

-653 DKSPDYAY
+653 DKSPDYTY
-661 DEIAYSARMQRV
+661 DEIAYSARLQRV

-684 PPPEPPKRQSSQYAS
+684 PPPEPPKRQSSQYTP

-735 TGLLPPPPAPAS
+735 TGLLPPPPAPSS

-752 DDDKLRTGSDASFKS
+752 EDDKMRTGSDASFKS

-790 GQIGGRPHTVDYGRT
+790 GQITGRPHTVDYGRS
-805 GIGLSGI
+805 GIGLSSL
-812 PPRNT
+812 PPRN
-817 PDLKPTTPHSLPEH
+817 PDIKSNHPLPEH
-831 KDEGKSTEPV
+831 KDENKSTEPV

-858 DAMLEEEKRQGLA
+858 DAMLEEEKRQGLT

>member
-1 MTIDRAGRPPAP
+1 MTVDRAGRPPAP
-13 RRASSTYRSYDELGT
+13 RRAASTYRSYDELGI
-28 IDRARPL
+28 IDRGRPL

-46 GIEQPKTYRTYDIQN
+46 GLESRTYRTYNTQDF
-61 LDDIT
+61 DDIT
-66 VISSEEIQ
+66 VISSEEVP
-74 KPKRKTIEG
+74 KPKRKTVEG
-83 LANGFRRTFSVRS
+83 FANGFRRTFSVRI
-96 RREESE
+96 RREDPE
-102 GIPLDTFNGTCE
+102 GIPMDTFSTHE
-114 ENFATVRGAPFGRRR
+114 DNFATVRGAPFGRRR

-150 MPLPR
+150 PVPAR
-155 APPAAPTPRL
+155 APAPAPRL

-180 LLGGMSRGGS
+180 LLGGMSRGGAA
-190 GAGKT
+190 AGKT

-210 FGTPQHRH
+210 FSPQHRH

-229 SCEEQPYSQPPDT
+229 SCEEQPYPQPPDT

-329 GSRHSCASLDSG
+329 GSRHSSASLDSG

-346 GAPLHR
+346 MPHHHH
-352 AACTCAGGDAADR
+352 AACHCGDTADR
-365 VRAMRAQ
+365 VRAMIAQ
-372 GLPDSDII
+372 GLPDPDII
-380 QTWLADLQMEEY
+380 HAWLADLQMEEY
-392 ARLFLEAGYDLPT
+392 ARLFIEAGYDLPT

-464 LVTQGYRTV
+464 LVAQGYRTV
-473 LDVTQ
+473 HDVTQ

-516 NQGSLDFTRIQPGQ
+516 TQGSLDFTRIQPGQ

-536 LHYQPWGTARSY
+536 LHYQPWQTHERSY

-581 ESLEDPSERTS
+581 ESLEDPSERSS

-598 DAGFYY
+598 EGFYY
-604 GGGQWRRSY
+604 GAGQWRRSY
-613 DDGDITPTNDSLRG
+613 DDGDITPTNDSYEG

-637 VRPRPVAKIQ
+637 VRPRPVAKIA

-653 DKSPDYAY
+653 EKSPDYTY
-661 DEIAYSARMQRV
+661 DEIAYSARLQRV

-684 PPPEPPKRQSSQYAS
+684 PPPDPPKRQSSQYAPFS
-699 FTRFG
+699 RFG

-735 TGLLPPPPAPAS
+735 TGLLPPPPAPNS

-752 DDDKLRTGSDASFKS
+752 DDDKIRTGSDASFKS

-790 GQIGGRPHTVDYGRT
+790 GQIAGRPHTVDYGRT
-805 GIGLSGI
+805 GIGLANL
-812 PPRNT
+812 PPRN
-817 PDLKPTTPHSLPEH
+817 PDIKPSTPHTLPE

-858 DAMLEEEKRQGLA
+858 DAMLEEEKRQGLT

>member
-1 MTIDRAGRPPAP
+1 MVLLK
-13 RRASSTYRSYDELGT
+13 SSMK
-28 IDRARPL
+28 I
-35 RYRHGGIEDLT
+35 
-46 GIEQPKTYRTYDIQN
+46 N
-61 LDDIT
+61 
-66 VISSEEIQ
+66 V
-74 KPKRKTIEG
+74 
-83 LANGFRRTFSVRS
+83 
-96 RREESE
+96 
-102 GIPLDTFNGTCE
+102 
-114 ENFATVRGAPFGRRR
+114 
-129 SLSRD
+129 
-134 RGSSLL
+134 
-140 ARSSSEGDVR
+140 
-150 MPLPR
+150 
-155 APPAAPTPRL
+155 
-165 HRCLRAL
+165 
-172 GGSWKNLL
+172 
-180 LLGGMSRGGS
+180 GGMSRGGP
-190 GAGKT
+190 GAGKA

-229 SCEEQPYSQPPDT
+229 SCDDQGYPQPPDT

-268 SLGKSPAGGGTFT
+268 SLGKSPAGAGTFT
-281 FPPPSQPLTHK
+281 FPAPAQPLTHK

-329 GSRHSCASLDSG
+329 GSRHSSASLDSG

-346 GAPLHR
+346 LPHHHH
-352 AACTCAGGDAADR
+352 AACHCGDTADR
-365 VRAMRAQ
+365 VRAMIAQ
-372 GLPDSDII
+372 GLPDADII
-380 QTWLADLQMEEY
+380 HTWLADLQMEEY
-392 ARLFLEAGYDLPT
+392 ARLFIEAGYDLPT

-436 VPDNLPDYIPG
+436 VPENLPDYIPG

-464 LVTQGYRTV
+464 LVAQGYRTV
-473 LDVTQ
+473 HDVTQ

-516 NQGSLDFTRIQPGQ
+516 NQGSLDFTRLQPGQ

-536 LHYQPWGTARSY
+536 LHSYQPTTWQQRSY
-548 HKPPDLTFDA
+548 RKPPDLNFDA
-558 LPTPLCGTDLVP
+558 LPTSICATDLVP

-581 ESLEDPSERTS
+581 ESLEDPSERGS

-598 DAGFYY
+598 EGFYY
-604 GGGQWRRSY
+604 GQQWRRSY
-613 DDGDITPTNDSLRG
+613 DDGDITPTNDNAYEG

-637 VRPRPVAKIQ
+637 VRPRPVAKIT

-653 DKSPDYAY
+653 DKSPDYTY
-661 DEIAYSARMQRV
+661 DEIAYSARLQRV

-684 PPPEPPKRQSSQYAS
+684 PPPEPPKRQSSQYAPFS
-699 FTRFG
+699 RFG

-735 TGLLPPPPAPAS
+735 TGLLPPPPAPSS

-752 DDDKLRTGSDASFKS
+752 EEDKLRTGSDASFKS

-790 GQIGGRPHTVDYGRT
+790 SQMGGRPHTVDYSRS
-805 GIGLSGI
+805 LAMSSV
-812 PPRNT
+812 PPRA
-817 PDLKPTTPHSLPEH
+817 PAAEIKPPTPHPLPEH
-831 KDEGKSTEPV
+831 KDDGKVSTEPV

-858 DAMLEEEKRQGLA
+858 DAMLEEEKRQGLN
-871 DS
+871 S